1 MRKRKGE
8 WITVSLS
15 LAAFVAIGGSQTTV
29 AAQEISSTYVVQS
42 GDTLY
47 SIASRHGLSL
57 GQLKEIKRL
66 E

>member
-15 LAAFVAIGGSQTTV
+15 LAALVAIGGSQSIV

-57 GQLKEIKRL
+57 G
-66 E
+66 